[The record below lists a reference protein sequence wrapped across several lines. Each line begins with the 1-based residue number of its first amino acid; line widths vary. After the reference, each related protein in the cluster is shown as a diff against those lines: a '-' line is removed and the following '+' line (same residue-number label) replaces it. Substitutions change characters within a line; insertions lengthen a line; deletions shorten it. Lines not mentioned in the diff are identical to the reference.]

1 MKTHTFDWKSGSE
14 PSVAIVTAVADT
26 VDKSPS
32 SLPPLQQYIEVD
44 SIDTLLLDSAEN
56 GRVIQLS
63 FTYAKT
69 DVTVTSDGYGVV
81 EYGP

>member
-1 MKTHTFDWKSGSE
+1 MKTHTFEWKSGGE

-26 VDKSPS
+26 VKKSPS
-32 SLPPLQQYIEVD
+32 ALPPLQQYIEVG
-44 SIDTLLLDSAEN
+44 SIDTLLLDSSEN

-63 FTYAKT
+63 FTYAET

-81 EYGP
+81 EYAP